1 MTVDAGN
8 IEYSVGINTTE
19 MDKGAKKVESGVNKI
34 NTQMTKVAESTKKAN
49 SALGRMGRNA
59 GQAGIQVQQFVGQ
72 IQGGQDAMLAFGA
85 QAADLGIVLG
95 LPLVGAVAGLGAAVV
110 GTLIPSLSAANEEV
124 KEILPSIDDLIEKME
139 TLTLAQKDYV
149 KSEIAKTISQE
160 NKELQEKNNRIESLI
175 KSNRYLLR
183 DEEKNAEQ
191 IDKQTDQLRKLR
203 AERDQLVESIDKQRQ
218 VISDLN
224 KAESNNA
231 SNSVTTEN
239 SMVERIR
246 VLAEINKALD
256 TQVAT
261 LGMSEREMALYSVSL
276 LAVGDTEKSIVDALK
291 QKINAHYDEI
301 DAIKAKEEEQR
312 KAEKYQREEERRLSS
327 LSSRGATIGLTDEET
342 FRLQLENQDAILKEM
357 LEARLITEQEY
368 IERRNNLYNQGNSE
382 LSASFESVQNQAIGS
397 LMAVV
402 TGAQDGREAI
412 RNLALSI
419 TTQLI
424 GALIKQGITSVL
436 TTTKTAAAQVS
447 ANAAITASAVPA
459 AAATSLAS
467 FGSNAPP
474 AIAGIAAVSAAA
486 AGLAAIGGR
495 EMGGAVSAGS
505 MYRVGERGPEI
516 FSAGGQNYM
525 IPGESGQ
532 VVNNKNAFGGG
543 QQQQPVINLT
553 FNAAGSID
561 KDFESFVINNQDL
574 IYASVSAV
582 KSQNGES
589 F

>member
-19 MDKGAKKVESGVNKI
+19 MEKSAKKVESGVNKI
-34 NTQMTKVAESTKKAN
+34 NAQMTKVAESTKKAN

-239 SMVERIR
+239 SMLERIR
-246 VLAEINKALD
+246 TLAEINKALD
-256 TQVAT
+256 AQVAT

-301 DAIKAKEEEQR
+301 DAIKAKEEEQ
-312 KAEKYQREEERRLSS
+312 KKIEKSQREEERRLSS
-327 LSSRGATIGLTDEET
+327 LANRGATIGLTDEET

-357 LEARLITEQEY
+357 LDARLITEQEY
-368 IERRNNLYNQGNSE
+368 IERRNNLYAEGNNE
-382 LSASFESVQNQAIGS
+382 LGGLWESIENQAVGTFA
-397 LMAVV
+397 AVAV
-402 TGAQDGREAI
+402 GAKDGRDAI
-412 RNLALSI
+412 MQLTASI
-419 TTQLI
+419 ATQLV
-424 GALIKQGITSVL
+424 GALIKMGIQAAIGQASAIASGTA
-436 TTTKTAAAQVS
+436 TAAALS
-447 ANAAITASAVPA
+447 NAYATPA
-459 AAATSLAS
+459 ALASLAS
-467 FGSNAPP
+467 YGANAIP
-474 AIAGIAAVSAAA
+474 AQAGIATTVATTNA
-486 AGLAAIGGR
+486 LALGGR
-495 EMGGAVSAGS
+495 EMGGPVSAGS

-516 FSAGGQNYM
+516 FTAGGKNFM

-532 VVNNKNAFGGG
+532 VVNNKNSFGSAP
-543 QQQQPVINLT
+543 QQSQNVSMV
-553 FNAAGSID
+553 FNVAGDMSEQI
-561 KDFESFVINNQDL
+561 KNEILNNQEL
-574 IYASVSAV
+574 VYAAVSAV
-582 KSQNGES
+582 KAQNGEV

>member
-19 MDKGAKKVESGVNKI
+19 MEKSVKKVEQGVNKI
-34 NTQMTKVAESTKKAN
+34 DTQMTKVAASTKKA
-49 SALGRMGRNA
+49 SGALGMMSRNA
-59 GQAGIQVQQFVGQ
+59 GQAGIQIQQFVGQ
-72 IQGGQDAMLAFGA
+72 IQGGQSAMLALSQ
-85 QAADLGIVLG
+85 QAADLGIVMG
-95 LPLVGAVAGLGAAVV
+95 APLVGAVIGLSASFAGMLLPSLLETENALENYNEKQKESQEATNEFIKSTDAASKNSAILTATTKLNREYDLLSKTINNAKEEQKKITEQIGTASETAVSRLVARFESLNEVIKESEEKQKTLSAQIEETFNQGLQDATDQTEEARRGLQSFTDALQTKVETLGMTERGLALYTAEQLGATEAD
-110 GTLIPSLSAANEEV
+110 
-124 KEILPSIDDLIEKME
+124 KDSINAKYDIIEAYQQQI
-139 TLTLAQKDYV
+139 LAQK
-149 KSEIAKTISQE
+149 EL
-160 NKELQEKNNRIESLI
+160 NKEIDDYAKYGEKLLQ
-175 KSNRYLLR
+175 
-183 DEEKNAEQ
+183 DEEKR
-191 IDKQTDQLRKLR
+191 KQ
-203 AERDQLVESIDKQRQ
+203 S
-218 VISDLN
+218 
-224 KAESNNA
+224 
-231 SNSVTTEN
+231 
-239 SMVERIR
+239 
-246 VLAEINKALD
+246 LA
-256 TQVAT
+256 
-261 LGMSEREMALYSVSL
+261 
-276 LAVGDTEKSIVDALK
+276 
-291 QKINAHYDEI
+291 
-301 DAIKAKEEEQR
+301 
-312 KAEKYQREEERRLSS
+312 
-327 LSSRGATIGLTDEET
+327 SRGATIGLTDEET

-357 LEARLITEQEY
+357 LEARLITEEEY
-368 IERRNNLYNQGNSE
+368 LERRNNLYNQSNSE